1 MESHLAFE
9 GIGRRREVP
18 RGGHCLLRWVVAVT
32 LTAGIFGCGAKELDL
47 MPKADLAGFRRVPI
61 EPLAQKPVWTLAAD
75 KKTLVI
81 DGVGAKEMLLYDK
94 ELGDG
99 VLHVEWRFRKVDEP
113 DPTKK
118 VVYNGGVYVRTMPD
132 GKVYV
137 QAQVAHQDKPPVVG
151 DLIAQVP
158 GKKERVNVYQSAAT
172 PARPIGEWNTY
183 DLTMRGKV
191 IELVVN
197 GKPTVTWNDCPM
209 PRGHVGLQAEG
220 AVVEV
225 RALRFREL

>member
-1 MESHLAFE
+1 MNY
-9 GIGRRREVP
+9 GRF
-18 RGGHCLLRWVVAVT
+18 VVVGAIAAT
-32 LTAGIFGCGAKELDL
+32 LCGCAAKDQDL
-47 MPKADLAGFRRVPI
+47 MPKSDLAGWRRVPI
-61 EPLAQKPVWTLAAD
+61 EPLVQKPVWTMGAD
-75 KKTLVI
+75 GKTLI
-81 DGVGAKEMLLYDK
+81 IEGVGAKEMLLFEK

-99 VLHVEWRFRKVDEP
+99 VLHVEWRFRKVEAT

-118 VVYNGGVYVRTMPD
+118 VVYNGGVYARTTLD

-151 DLIAQVP
+151 DVIAQVP
-158 GKKERVNVYQSAAT
+158 GKKERVNVYQTAAS
-172 PARPIGEWNTY
+172 PERPIGEWNTY
-183 DLTMRGKV
+183 ELTMHGKS

-197 GKPTVTWNDCPM
+197 GKPTVSWKDCPM

-225 RALRFREL
+225 RALRYREL

>member
-1 MESHLAFE
+1 MKR
-9 GIGRRREVP
+9 GIAERA
-18 RGGHCLLRWVVAVT
+18 LLVT
-32 LTAGIFGCGAKELDL
+32 LMLAPGVCGCRAKDQDL
-47 MPKADLAGFRRVPI
+47 MPKADLAGWRRVPI
-61 EPLAQKPVWTLAAD
+61 EPLAQKPVWTIAAD

-81 DGVGAKEMLLYDK
+81 EGVGAKEMLLYDE

-99 VLHVEWRFRKVDEP
+99 VLHVEWRFRKVEET
-113 DPTKK
+113 DPAKK
-118 VVYNGGVYVRTMPD
+118 IVYNGGVYARTMPD

-137 QAQVAHQDKPPVVG
+137 QAQVAHQDKPPVAG

-158 GKKERVNVYQSAAT
+158 GKKERVNVYQTAAS
-172 PARPIGEWNTY
+172 PERPIGEWNTY
-183 DLTMRGKV
+183 DLTMQGKR

-209 PRGHVGLQAEG
+209 PRGRVGLQAEG

-225 RALRFREL
+225 RAFRYREL